1 MLWAWADM
9 SLLTGISRDAD
20 VDKIG
25 LIQHWHKSENAV
37 CLAWLVE
44 TDLNTQDVI

>member
-9 SLLTGISRDAD
+9 GLLVGISLDACM
-20 VDKIG
+20 DKNG

-37 CLAWLVE
+37 SLAWLVE

>member
-9 SLLTGISRDAD
+9 SLLVGISRIAC

-25 LIQHWHKSENAV
+25 LIHHWHKSENAV
-37 CLAWLVE
+37 SLAWLVE